1 MIVSILVQSP
11 LVLLFPLRAVYLVQ
25 RVMHFASSRH
35 PTDDF
40 LLHFVNFDA
49 KVRLEGGAA
58 AGALHFLH
66 FGRLASPSQNIRPP
80 AAAPP
85 CSRTFAREWY
95 GGTYFGDLTQS
106 PYTVVLILG
115 LGHCQKG

>member
-1 MIVSILVQSP
+1 MEIQVLYSFWDSGSILVQLP

-40 LLHFVNFDA
+40 LLHFVHFDA

-58 AGALHFLH
+58 TGALHFLH
-66 FGRLASPSQNIRPP
+66 FGRPGVTLAK
-80 AAAPP
+80 
-85 CSRTFAREWY
+85 
-95 GGTYFGDLTQS
+95 
-106 PYTVVLILG
+106 
-115 LGHCQKG
+115 H